1 MNRKSFFKTLIA
13 GIIGA
18 PLAAT
23 EKPMARSIREVSK
36 AFNQNNIPRQDR
48 WMVINPQMHR
58 ALKFHN
64 LTKKGKCY
72 GIDMVVK

>member
-1 MNRKSFFKTLIA
+1 MNRKSFFKTLVA

-18 PLAAT
+18 PLSAT
-23 EKPMARSIREVSK
+23 EHPMAKTMREVQK

-58 ALKFHN
+58 ALKRN
-64 LTKKGKCY
+64 NVMNKGK
-72 GIDMVVK
+72 IMDINMVVK